1 MAAAFSTSDT
11 EFSAWLCERLKSANN
26 SAADLDTS
34 EHIFIDYIFTTLSD
48 EENSNEEKRES
59 IIPILQELN
68 QVFNVIVRFL
78 VFSCLNLITHQ
89 KRIAISKKKL
99 WLMK

>member
-1 MAAAFSTSDT
+1 MAAALSTSET
-11 EFSAWLCERLKSANN
+11 NFSLWLCDRLKTTNN

-34 EHIFIDYIFTTLSD
+34 ERIFIDYILAALSD

-68 QVFNVIVRFL
+68 QVLKLIFLFLAFNFN
-78 VFSCLNLITHQ
+78 F
-89 KRIAISKKKL
+89 KKNQ
-99 WLMK
+99 